1 MFMPRTNHRGRN
13 YAGIVGT
20 RNSSRL
26 INHAGLRLNA
36 DKDAETDETLDEKSA
51 RADAEYY

>member
-13 YAGIVGT
+13 YAEIVGT

-26 INHAGLRLNA
+26 INRAGLRLNA
-36 DKDAETDETLDEKSA
+36 DKDARRDVVGREST
-51 RADAEYY
+51 RADAKYS